1 MNRDEEPDPL
11 IDEIHEIRKQISRE
25 YGHDIH
31 RMVAHHI
38 ELQKQ
43 YSDRLISEPPPPRL
57 GEHQSPADLEAL
69 LLEVGEEDESDPLI
83 DEIRAIRARISHEH
97 GDDVRRLGE
106 YYMKYQKQFSSRL
119 ITTPPNKDK
128 PAA

>member
-1 MNRDEEPDPL
+1 MSDPEEPDPL

-43 YSDRLISEPPPPRL
+43 YADRLISEPPPPRL
-57 GEHQSPADLEAL
+57 GERQSPADLEAL
-69 LLEVGEEDESDPLI
+69 LREVGEEDESDPPI
-83 DEIRAIRARISHEH
+83 DEIRAIRARISREN
-97 GDDVRRLGE
+97 GDDVRRLSE
-106 YYMKYQKQFSSRL
+106 YLIEYQKQFADRL
-119 ITTPPNKDK
+119 ISTPPNKDK